1 MSGRKRFVI
10 VGGGASGVLLAA
22 QLLRSA
28 DPALR
33 VALVEKSG
41 AFGRGLAY
49 STTLDAH
56 VLNVGAHNM
65 SAFADDPDHFRR
77 WLAGRGIEPAPGR
90 PLFAPR
96 RLYGDYLGDIAAR
109 LAEREPVRLTLLHGE
124 AVSVARAGPGV
135 TVGLAGGSALEADA
149 AVLAAGH
156 DPQPGNFA
164 FAVRRGEP
172 ADTPLPPDAPVLILG
187 AGLSMVDAWLG
198 LKAQGHA
205 GPVFVL
211 SRRGLLPRPHLGAL
225 PSPLQDI
232 DVPLGASPARFLR
245 WLRGLARAH
254 EAAGGGWQDALDGL
268 RPFNQRIW
276 QAWSIEERRR
286 FLRHA
291 KAFWDVHRH
300 RLAPQLHARLTKA
313 LESGALRLVAG
324 RIGDVRQA
332 PDGLAVSLRKRPTG
346 GRERTE
352 TEELRVA
359 RIYDCTGVVRDLGA
373 GSLAVVRALIGNG
386 LARTDPLRLGLDV
399 TTQCAVVDA
408 SGAASDRIF
417 ALGPLTRGVFFEI
430 EAVPDIRVQAAWL
443 AALLT
448 AG

>member
-22 QLLRSA
+22 QLLKSA

-56 VLNVGAHNM
+56 VLNVGSQGM

-77 WLAGRGIEPAPGR
+77 WLRGRGIEAAPGR
-90 PLFAPR
+90 PFFAPR

-109 LAEREPVRLTLLHGE
+109 LAESEPVRLKLAHGE
-124 AVSVARAGPGV
+124 AVSVARAASGV
-135 TVGLAGGSALEADA
+135 AVGLADGSVLEADA

-156 DPQPGNFA
+156 DPQPGNFP

-172 ADTPLPPDAPVLILG
+172 ADTPIRPDAPVLILG
-187 AGLSMVDAWLG
+187 AGLSMIDAWLG
-198 LKAQGHA
+198 LRADGHA

-211 SRRGLLPRPHLGAL
+211 SRRGLLPRPHLSAL
-225 PSPLQDI
+225 PSPLRGI
-232 DVPLGASPARFLR
+232 DVPLGASPAAFLR
-245 WLRGLARAH
+245 WLRRLVRAH
-254 EAAGGGWQDALDGL
+254 EAAGGGWQDAVDGL

-276 QAWSIEERRR
+276 QAWSLEERRR

-300 RLAPQLHARLTKA
+300 RAAPQLHARLTEA
-313 LESGALRLVAG
+313 LESGDLRLVAG
-324 RIGDVRQA
+324 RIGDVRQT
-332 PDGLAVSLRKRPTG
+332 PDGLAVSVRKRPAK
-346 GRERTE
+346 GRGNIEGD
-352 TEELRVA
+352 ELRVA
-359 RIYDCTGVVRDLGA
+359 RIYDCTGVVRDLGS
-373 GSLAVVRALIGNG
+373 GSLAVVRALIREG
-386 LARTDPLRLGLDV
+386 LARADPLRLGLDV
-399 TTQCAVVDA
+399 TRECAVVDV

-417 ALGPLTRGVFFEI
+417 ALGPLTRGIFFEI
-430 EAVPDIRVQAAWL
+430 EAVPDIRVQAARL

-448 AG
+448 TG